1 MDMKTLTRG
10 ILQHAIPE
18 EILDAEVT
26 KESVKRLRELLP
38 DIAQHTIKPM
48 TKQELS
54 EYGVCVYSTVD
65 ELKDNL
71 LVSLVLFGTH
81 LSEVQTEEKLRLEK
95 FLLGLRRYYSEPI
108 QRRIIGD
115 MPIQLDTF
123 FVYEGKQKKEHYWFT
138 TEQLRKNH
146 SLKEGPH
153 ILTDTK
159 ELLLQDLERIYS
171 HGMDTPAVC
180 ESYETNRVYA
190 YVCREYMDLYAVEE
204 GYYTV
209 DDTQTPYVAG
219 KHYVYLTT
227 KDYQHLF
234 EEGDTYQDCLD
245 KYIYRAVIWDLQAV
259 ESLLRLQHIEPND
272 PLTKKMCIIDVT
284 QAVCVPPITIREY
297 IDGMFDV
304 INGTFGPTIF

>member
-1 MDMKTLTRG
+1 MDIKTITRG
-10 ILQHAIPE
+10 ILQHALPE

-26 KESVKRLRELLP
+26 QESVKRLRELLP
-38 DIAQHTIKPM
+38 DVAQHTIKPM

-81 LSEVQTEEKLRLEK
+81 LSEVQTEENLRLEK

-123 FVYEGKQKKEHYWFT
+123 FVYEGRQKKEHYWFT
-138 TEQLRKNH
+138 TEQLQKNH
-146 SLKEGPH
+146 AFKEGPH

-171 HGMDTPAVC
+171 HGTNTPADC
-180 ESYETNRVYA
+180 ESYETNRVYV
-190 YVCREYMDLYAVEE
+190 YVCRENMDLYAVEE
-204 GYYTV
+204 GHYTV
-209 DDTQTPYVAG
+209 DDQQTAYTAG

-227 KDYQHLF
+227 KDYRELF
-234 EEGDTYQDCLD
+234 NEGDTYQDALD
-245 KYIYRAVIWDLQAV
+245 WYIYRAVIWDTQAV
-259 ESLLRLQHIEPND
+259 ESLLRLQHIEPDD
-272 PLTKKMCIIDVT
+272 PLTKKMCIIDAI
-284 QAVCVPPITIREY
+284 QAVCTPLITIREY

-304 INGTFGPTIF
+304 INGTFGPTVF